1 MTSSSPPN
9 PTPLKT
15 IPLIAPPARTD
26 SEMESRARSFFEAM
40 NSRRTVRHFR
50 DEPVPRSVIEWAIRC
65 AGTAPSGAN
74 KQPWT
79 FVAIADPAMKRKIRI
94 AAEEE
99 ERAFYTERATPE
111 WLEDLA
117 PLGTDADKPFLETA
131 PWLIAAFQQAWKI
144 DPHTGA
150 KRKNY
155 YVPESASLACGFL
168 LAALHHAGLV
178 TLTHTPSPMGF
189 LRDTLKRPNHER
201 ALMLI
206 VAGRPAL
213 DARVPDIQRKPL
225 EDIAVFYD

>member
-1 MTSSSPPN
+1 MTSPNTPSSKPF
-9 PTPLKT
+9 KT

-26 SEMESRARSFFEAM
+26 GEMESRARGFFEEM
-40 NSRRTVRHFR
+40 HTRRTVRHFR
-50 DEPVPRSVIEWAIRC
+50 DEPVPRSVIEWALRC

-79 FVAIADPAMKRKIRI
+79 FVAIADPRIKREIRL

-99 ERAFYTERATPE
+99 ERAFYSGRAPKE
-111 WLEDLA
+111 WLRDLA
-117 PLGTDADKPFLETA
+117 PLGTDAEKPFLETA
-131 PWLIAAFQQAWKI
+131 PWLIAAFQHAWEI
-144 DPHTGA
+144 DPGTGE
-150 KRKNY
+150 KHKNY

-189 LRDTLKRPNHER
+189 LRETLNRPPNER

-225 EDIAVFYD
+225 QDFAVFYD